1 MKNEIELKDL
11 YNIYSKIRYI
21 HFKFKNHYVND
32 SYNDFIY
39 FELKNVF
46 SAMSIGPKRNMWQHK
61 STYF

>member
-46 SAMSIGPKRNMWQHK
+46 SAMSIGPKRNM
-61 STYF
+61 